1 MATIRIEGNCRPSS
15 PHKKGTRSTRP
26 GIVSLYS
33 LLGLSALVLR
43 PLPLSALALRPLALS
58 ALVLRP
64 LLRLLPRVG
73 VAVGVRVG
81 GAGGEGGG
89 RRPGRVRVTLRSTDF
104 LILSISLTSRER
116 KLRTVFWRASES

>member
-1 MATIRIEGNCRPSS
+1 M
-15 PHKKGTRSTRP
+15 
-26 GIVSLYS
+26 
-33 LLGLSALVLR
+33 VLR

-104 LILSISLTSRER
+104 LILSVSLTSRER

>member
-15 PHKKGTRSTRP
+15 PHRKGTRSTRP